1 MNKSYYT
8 AINNRNYHNLYRCGN
23 YLYSMGEEDF
33 NDRKLI
39 LISFDNYDYHKK
51 NQFIYRFKPK
61 EDFFSL
67 IDNENLEIYRI
78 NLTYLENIC
87 YNKKVKELSKLE
99 RYLLMLLVEDKKLR
113 KEIEGDDEILKKV
126 NKTIEEYNSEEF
138 NNLFHYDADAEL
150 EHIRKYEHEQ
160 GELIGEKRGFESGI
174 QQEKTNIAK
183 NMLKNGIAIDLISK
197 ITKLDKKYISTL

>member
-1 MNKSYYT
+1 MIIIKK
-8 AINNRNYHNLYRCGN
+8 IN
-23 YLYSMGEEDF
+23 
-33 NDRKLI
+33 
-39 LISFDNYDYHKK
+39 
-51 NQFIYRFKPK
+51 FKPK

-160 GELIGEKRGFESGI
+160 GELIGEKRGLKQGELIGEKRGFESGI

-197 ITKLDKKYISTL
+197 ITKLDKKYIANL

>member
-8 AINNRNYHNLYRCGN
+8 ALNNRNYHNLYRCGN

-39 LISFDNYDYHKK
+39 LISFDNYDYHEK

-99 RYLLMLLVEDKKLR
+99 RYLLLLLVEDKKLR
-113 KEIEGDDEILKKV
+113 KK
-126 NKTIEEYNSEEF
+126 
-138 NNLFHYDADAEL
+138 
-150 EHIRKYEHEQ
+150 
-160 GELIGEKRGFESGI
+160 
-174 QQEKTNIAK
+174 
-183 NMLKNGIAIDLISK
+183 
-197 ITKLDKKYISTL
+197 